1 MSVWRE
7 LTVFLLDEC
16 SVVYVYEFRFEI
28 FFPLRNDNYGSKSLE
43 FVLFRKFSQVGD
55 SRGN

>member
-7 LTVFLLDEC
+7 LTVFLLDGC
-16 SVVYVYEFRFEI
+16 SVVYVYEFTVEI
-28 FFPLRNDNYGSKSLE
+28 FFLLRNDNYDSKSLE
-43 FVLFRKFSQVGD
+43 FVLFRKFSQLGD